1 MYGWAYFQCKGNYLV
16 HVKIKDIE
24 FTSPLLTAS
33 GTYGYGHEV
42 QDMVDVNQWGGII
55 TKSLTRHPR
64 EGNPPPRISETS
76 SGMLNSI
83 GLANLGVEKYCE
95 EIIPFLNELQT
106 QVIINIAGSAME
118 DYLETLEMLES
129 TNGKHVGYEINISC
143 PNVKEGGIE
152 VGVNCDMTEKLTKE
166 IRKRTDKLLIMKLA
180 PNVTRIED
188 IAKAAESGGADAISA
203 INTVV
208 GMAID
213 IKTRKPKLNTTFG
226 GLSGPAIKPI
236 ALANVHKVFKAV
248 KIPVIGIGG
257 IATAED
263 VVEFI
268 LAGASLVQIGTMNYQ
283 NPNLGAQLK
292 EKLLQ
297 YFSQNGTDTIEDLIG
312 KVDCHSG

>member
-1 MYGWAYFQCKGNYLV
+1 M
-16 HVKIKDIE
+16 HVKIQDVE

-42 QDMVDVNQWGGII
+42 KDIVNVNEWGGII
-55 TKSLTRHPR
+55 TKSVTRHPR
-64 EGNPPPRISETS
+64 EGNTPPRIAETS

-106 QVIINIAGSAME
+106 QVIINIAGSATK
-118 DYLETLEMLES
+118 DYLETLEILES

-152 VGVNCDMTEKLTKE
+152 FGVNCDMTEKLTKE

-188 IAKAAESGGADAISA
+188 IAKSAESGGADAVSA

-213 IKTRKPKLNTTFG
+213 INSRKPKLHTNYG

-236 ALANVHKVFKAV
+236 AIANVHKIYKAIN
-248 KIPVIGIGG
+248 IPVIGIGG
-257 IATAED
+257 ISNVED
-263 VVEFI
+263 VLEFM
-268 LAGASLVQIGTMNYQ
+268 LAGATLVQIGTMNYQ
-283 NPNLGAQLK
+283 NPNLGPEIKK
-292 EKLLQ
+292 EMLQ
-297 YFSQNGTDTIEDLIG
+297 YFTENNIEDANNLIG
-312 KVDCHSG
+312 KVENHSN

>member
-1 MYGWAYFQCKGNYLV
+1 M
-16 HVKIKDIE
+16 HVKIQDVE
-24 FTSPLLTAS
+24 FSSPLLTAS

-42 QDMVDVNQWGGII
+42 KDLVDVNEWGGII
-55 TKSLTRHPR
+55 TKSVTRYPR
-64 EGNPPPRISETS
+64 EGNTPPRIAETS

-95 EIIPFLNELQT
+95 EIIPYLNELQT
-106 QVIINIAGSAME
+106 NVIINIAGSAMK
-118 DYLETLEMLES
+118 DYLETLEILES

-152 VGVNCDMTEKLTKE
+152 FGVNCDMTEKLTKE

-188 IAKAAESGGADAISA
+188 IAKSAESGGADAVSA

-213 IKTRKPKLNTTFG
+213 INSRKPKLHTNYG

-236 ALANVHKVFKAV
+236 AIANVHKIYKAIN
-248 KIPVIGIGG
+248 IPVIGIGG
-257 IATAED
+257 ISNVED
-263 VVEFI
+263 VLEFM
-268 LAGASLVQIGTMNYQ
+268 LAGATLVQIGTMNYQ
-283 NPNLGAQLK
+283 NPNLGPEIKK
-292 EKLLQ
+292 ELLQ
-297 YFSQNGTDTIEDLIG
+297 YFTKNKIDDANNLIG
-312 KVDCHSG
+312 KVENHSN